1 MSLSSKDPP
10 YLKNPITK
18 EDITKI
24 QKVFSVLEN
33 DPQSYDFLE
42 PVDYVALNIL
52 DYPTIIKHPMD
63 LGTAKKNLLNNKYP
77 TFHEFLND
85 IDLIWKNCRTY
96 NMQGSDIVKMA
107 NHLEKVFKK
116 QMEKQFKNYSSFN
129 NNSNLNNSGN
139 KSNSKN
145 NVNKDSNNNIGNI
158 SDLTMTEKM
167 NLTEKI
173 RILSNEGLTQVVKL
187 IMKEC
192 PNGIEDIDSEKLQI
206 KVDLIDHKTYDMLLE
221 LIEKEN
227 NEKK

>member
-1 MSLSSKDPP
+1 MSSTKEPP

-18 EDITKI
+18 DDITKI
-24 QKVFSVLEN
+24 QKIFSVLEN

-42 PVDYVALNIL
+42 PVDYVTLNLL

-77 TFHEFLND
+77 TFQEFLND

-116 QMEKQFKNYSSFN
+116 QMEKQFKNYN
-129 NNSNLNNSGN
+129 NNLNNSN
-139 KSNSKN
+139 SKSNSKN
-145 NVNKDSNNNIGNI
+145 NNNKDNNIGNN

-173 RILSNEGLTQVVKL
+173 RILSNEGLTK
-187 IMKEC
+187 
-192 PNGIEDIDSEKLQI
+192 
-206 KVDLIDHKTYDMLLE
+206 
-221 LIEKEN
+221 
-227 NEKK
+227 

>member
-1 MSLSSKDPP
+1 MSSSKEPP

-18 EDITKI
+18 EDISKI

-42 PVDYVALNIL
+42 PVDYITLNLL

-77 TFHEFLND
+77 TFQDFLND

-107 NHLEKVFKK
+107 NHLEKVFKR
-116 QMEKQFKNYSSFN
+116 QMEKQFKNYN
-129 NNSNLNNSGN
+129 NNLNNSN
-139 KSNSKN
+139 SKSNSKN
-145 NVNKDSNNNIGNI
+145 NNNKDNNNIGNN

-187 IMKEC
+187 IMDEC
-192 PNGIEDIDSEKLQI
+192 PDGIEDIDSEKLQI

-227 NEKK
+227 NDDKNK

>member
-1 MSLSSKDPP
+1 
-10 YLKNPITK
+10 
-18 EDITKI
+18 
-24 QKVFSVLEN
+24 
-33 DPQSYDFLE
+33 
-42 PVDYVALNIL
+42 
-52 DYPTIIKHPMD
+52 MD

-77 TFHEFLND
+77 TFQEFLND

-107 NHLEKVFKK
+107 NHLEKVFKR
-116 QMEKQFKNYSSFN
+116 QMEKQFKNYN
-129 NNSNLNNSGN
+129 NNNLNNSN
-139 KSNSKN
+139 SKSNSKN
-145 NVNKDSNNNIGNI
+145 NNNKDNNIGNN

-187 IMKEC
+187 IMDEC
-192 PNGIEDIDSEKLQI
+192 PDGIEDIDSEKLQI

-227 NEKK
+227 NENKNK